1 MSARR
6 FVIASVMT
14 VLACARGGPP
24 LPGDSVTDAGI
35 RLTPPRFST
44 ATSEAPLGSIES
56 KLFTA
61 DVVMEHQAAIGV
73 DRAQRDALLKEID
86 RAQSEIAR
94 LQWDLQGEKE
104 KLAAVLDTSVIDEA
118 KAMAQASRVMDAENR
133 VKSAH
138 LVMLVRIKN
147 LLTPDQQKKLRELR
161 DEPHVATDAST
172 R

>member
-1 MSARR
+1 
-6 FVIASVMT
+6 
-14 VLACARGGPP
+14 
-24 LPGDSVTDAGI
+24 
-35 RLTPPRFST
+35 
-44 ATSEAPLGSIES
+44 
-56 KLFTA
+56 
-61 DVVMEHQAAIGV
+61 
-73 DRAQRDALLKEID
+73 
-86 RAQSEIAR
+86 
-94 LQWDLQGEKE
+94 
-104 KLAAVLDTSVIDEA
+104 VLDTSVIDEA